1 MDTTQQKIS
10 NWLAN
15 PDCDTDFNSLVNFLT
30 DECGVVLKPEEEICR
45 ECECIIG
52 ASDFDFGCYCSTEEE
67 EEQKICETCD
77 KHYDD
82 CETCECVND
91 CMCLELC
98 KKENPH
104 LYDEGKKEQKMDYWV
119 ANGGTIEFI
128 TCTLPE
134 VMDAGHEEWGDL
146 CNFVDSRK

>member
-30 DECGVVLKPEEEICR
+30 DECGVVLKPEEE
-45 ECECIIG
+45 E
-52 ASDFDFGCYCSTEEE
+52 
-67 EEQKICETCD
+67 
-77 KHYDD
+77 
-82 CETCECVND
+82 
-91 CMCLELC
+91 
-98 KKENPH
+98 
-104 LYDEGKKEQKMDYWV
+104 EQKMDYWV

-128 TCTLPE
+128 TCTLDK

>member
-67 EEQKICETCD
+67 EEQK
-77 KHYDD
+77 
-82 CETCECVND
+82 
-91 CMCLELC
+91 
-98 KKENPH
+98 
-104 LYDEGKKEQKMDYWV
+104 MDYWV

-134 VMDAGHEEWGDL
+134 VMDAGHEEWGYL